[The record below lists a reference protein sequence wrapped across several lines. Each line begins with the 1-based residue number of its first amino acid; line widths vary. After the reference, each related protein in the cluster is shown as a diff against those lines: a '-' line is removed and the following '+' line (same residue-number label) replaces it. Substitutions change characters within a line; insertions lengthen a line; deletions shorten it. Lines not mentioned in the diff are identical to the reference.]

1 MRFTQQVKKPMTDF
15 ILKQLPYD
23 LSNQAGL
30 ALIGKYLKR
39 INLNSLVDPA
49 FPVRS
54 GIANSDILK
63 SYLGLL
69 CLGKNDFDAIEG
81 QRKDA
86 FFMRALGLRAVPS
99 SPTLRQ
105 RMDTHGAAWFDLVDG
120 INAAVLGMKVAG
132 KPVDFGVLPCG
143 YLPLDVDTFAFANS
157 GTAKEHVG
165 RTYAGVDGYCPL
177 AAYLGT
183 QGFCLELALRPGT
196 QHSASETE
204 YNIERVLPLA
214 AKLTKLAP
222 ASVDTGTATGTGTG
236 ASERGT
242 PLLFRADSGFDS
254 AKLMCAIGQ
263 GAKALGREVAFII
276 KWNPR
281 TTPVETVAKAR
292 VADANTVWVTLRE
305 GKRACL
311 WVDSVEA
318 RHGAAVLPVRR
329 VYRLTERTID
339 KRGQQMLLPE
349 YTLEGWSTTLPDTP
363 AFDAQQIIA
372 LYADHGTHEQ
382 FHSEFKT
389 DMDLVRL
396 PSGKFD
402 TNYLVCALAAVA
414 MNLLRLVGQHTLHEP
429 DSPVRHT
436 AQRRRIRTVMQE
448 LMFKAARL
456 ISHARQWVLGL
467 GANDGAFAVFERHW
481 HQLDTA

>member
-1 MRFTQQVKKPMTDF
+1 MTDF

-23 LSNQAGL
+23 LSGQAGL

-39 INLNSLVDPA
+39 INFNALVDPA
-49 FPVRS
+49 YPVRS

-81 QRKDA
+81 QRKDR
-86 FFMRALGLRAVPS
+86 FFTRALGVRAVPS

-105 RMDTHGAAWFDLVDG
+105 RLDTHASSWFDLVDG
-120 INAAVLGMKVAG
+120 INAAVLGMKIEG
-132 KPVDFGVLPCG
+132 QPIDFGVLPCG
-143 YLPLDVDTFAFANS
+143 YVPLDVDTFAMDNS
-157 GTAKEHVG
+157 GTAKELVG

-214 AKLTKLAP
+214 AKVT
-222 ASVDTGTATGTGTG
+222 TA
-236 ASERGT
+236 

-254 AKLMCAIGQ
+254 AKLMCSIGQ
-263 GAKALGREVAFII
+263 QAQALEREVAFII

-281 TTPVETVAKAR
+281 STPVESIAAAR
-292 VADANTVWVTLRE
+292 VADPSTAWTVLRE
-305 GKRACL
+305 GKRECL
-311 WVDSVEA
+311 WSQAMEIAHAGQVLKA
-318 RHGAAVLPVRR
+318 RRI
-329 VYRLTERTID
+329 YRLTERTID
-339 KRGQQMLLPE
+339 KRGQQMLMPQ
-349 YTLEGWSTTLPDTP
+349 YSLEGWSTTLPER
-363 AFDAQQIIA
+363 FDAQAIID

-389 DMDLVRL
+389 DMDLTRL

-414 MNLLRLVGQHTLHEP
+414 MNLLRLVGQHTLHHP
-429 DSPVRHT
+429 DSPVRHG
-436 AQRRRIRTVMQE
+436 AHRRRIRTVMQE
-448 LMFKAARL
+448 LMFKAGRML
-456 ISHARQWVLGL
+456 RHARQWALGL
-467 GANDGAFAVFERHW
+467 GANDGGFAVFERHW
-481 HQLDTA
+481 RQLDTA

>member
-1 MRFTQQVKKPMTDF
+1 MTDL

-23 LSNQAGL
+23 LSGQAGL

-39 INLNSLVDPA
+39 INFNAQVDPA
-49 FPVRS
+49 FPVRG

-81 QRKDA
+81 QRNDS
-86 FFMRALGLRAVPS
+86 FFARALGLRAVPS

-105 RMDTHGAAWFDLVDG
+105 RLDTHATAWFDLVDG
-120 INAAVLGMKVAG
+120 INAAVLGMKIDAR
-132 KPVDFGVLPCG
+132 PIDFGVLPCG
-143 YLPLDVDTFAFANS
+143 YVPLDVDTFTMDNS
-157 GTAKEHVG
+157 GTTKELVG

-196 QHSASETE
+196 QHSVSETE

-214 AKLTKLAP
+214 ARVCRA
-222 ASVDTGTATGTGTG
+222 
-236 ASERGT
+236 

-263 GAKALGREVAFII
+263 QAKALAREVAFII

-281 TTPVETVAKAR
+281 TTPVESIAAAR
-292 VADANTVWVTLRE
+292 VADASTAWTVLRE
-305 GKRACL
+305 GKRECL
-311 WVDSVEA
+311 WSQTVEIA
-318 RHGAAVLPVRR
+318 HAGQTLNARR
-329 VYRLTERTID
+329 VYRLSERTID
-339 KRGQQMLLPE
+339 KRGQQMLMPE
-349 YTLEGWSTTLPDTP
+349 YTLEGWSTTLPER
-363 AFDAQQIIA
+363 FDAQSIID

-389 DMDLVRL
+389 DMDLTRL

-414 MNLLRLVGQHTLHEP
+414 MNLLRMVGQHTLHHP
-429 DSPVRHT
+429 DSPVRHS

-448 LMFKAARL
+448 LMFKAGRL
-456 ISHARQWVLGL
+456 LSHARQWVLGL
-467 GANDGAFAVFERHW
+467 GANDSAFAVFERHW
-481 HQLDTA
+481 RQLDTA

>member
-1 MRFTQQVKKPMTDF
+1 LEFERG
-15 ILKQLPYD
+15 
-23 LSNQAGL
+23 LSSQAGL

-39 INLNSLVDPA
+39 VNLNALVDPA
-49 FPVRS
+49 FSVRA

-69 CLGKNDFDAIEG
+69 CLGKNDFDAIEA
-81 QRKDA
+81 QRTDA
-86 FFMRALGLRAVPS
+86 FFARALHLRAVPS

-105 RMDTHGAAWFDLVDG
+105 RLDAHASNWFELAER
-120 INAAVLGMKVAG
+120 INAAVLSVKIAG
-132 KPVDFGVLPCG
+132 KPIDFGVLPCG
-143 YLPLDVDTFAFANS
+143 YLPLDVDTFAMDNS

-214 AKLTKLAP
+214 ARVSA
-222 ASVDTGTATGTGTG
+222 GTANG
-236 ASERGT
+236 AGA

-254 AKLMCAIGQ
+254 AKLMCAIDSQ
-263 GAKALGREVAFII
+263 AQQLKRAVAFII

-281 TTPVETVAKAR
+281 KTPVETIAKAR
-292 VADANTVWVTLRE
+292 VTDADTLWSTLRE
-305 GKRACL
+305 GKRECL
-311 WVDSVEA
+311 WSDAVELKHA
-318 RHGAAVLPVRR
+318 QHTLAARR

-349 YTLEGWSTTLPDTP
+349 YVLEGWSSTLPDTA
-363 AFDAQQIIA
+363 AFGAQQIIG
-372 LYADHGTHEQ
+372 LYEDHGTHEQ

-414 MNLLRLVGQHTLHEP
+414 MNLLRLIGQHTLHGR
-429 DSPVRHT
+429 DSPVRHP
-436 AQRRRIRTVMQE
+436 AQRRRIRTVIQE
-448 LMFKAARL
+448 LMFKAARMVR
-456 ISHARQWVLGL
+456 HARQWVLGL
-467 GANDGAFAVFERHW
+467 GANDGAFAVFQRHW
-481 HQLDTA
+481 QELDNPSTA

>member
-1 MRFTQQVKKPMTDF
+1 MTDF
-15 ILKQLPYD
+15 VIKQLSYD

-30 ALIGKYLKR
+30 ALVGKYLKR
-39 INLNSLVDPA
+39 ININSLIDPA
-49 FPVRS
+49 FCVRS

-63 SYLGLL
+63 SYIGLL

-81 QRKDA
+81 QRQDA
-86 FFMRALGLRAVPS
+86 FFARALSLRSVPS

-105 RMDTHGAAWFDLVDG
+105 RMDTHAASWFDLAEH
-120 INAAVLGMKVAG
+120 INAAVLGLKIDG
-132 KPVDFGVLPCG
+132 KPIDFGVLPCG
-143 YLPLDVDTFAFANS
+143 YMPLDVDTFAMDNS

-204 YNIERVLPLA
+204 YNIERVLPMA
-214 AKLTKLAP
+214 AKLT
-222 ASVDTGTATGTGTG
+222 ASRSSGG
-236 ASERGT
+236 AGAAI
-242 PLLFRADSGFDS
+242 PLLLRADSGFDS

-263 GAKALGREVAFII
+263 QAALLQRDIAFII

-281 TTPVETVAKAR
+281 TTPVETIAKAK
-292 VADANTVWVTLRE
+292 VTDPSTAWSQLRQ
-305 GKRACL
+305 GKRQCL
-311 WVDSVEA
+311 WADSVEL
-318 RHGAAVLPVRR
+318 RHGQEVLAARR
-329 VYRLTERTID
+329 VYLLSERTID
-339 KRGQQMLLPE
+339 KKGQQMLLPE
-349 YTLEGWSTTLPDTP
+349 YVLQGWNTTLPESFTP
-363 AFDAQQIIA
+363 EQVIG

-429 DSPVRHT
+429 NAPVRHT

-448 LMFKAARL
+448 LMFKAARMVH
-456 ISHARQWVLGL
+456 HARQWVLGL
-467 GANDGAFAVFERHW
+467 GANDAAFAVFERHW
-481 HQLDTA
+481 HQLDAI

>member
-1 MRFTQQVKKPMTDF
+1 MTDF
-15 ILKQLPYD
+15 IIKQLPYD

-30 ALIGKYLKR
+30 ALIGKYLNR
-39 INLNSLVDPA
+39 ININSLVDPA
-49 FPVRS
+49 FSVRS

-86 FFMRALGLRAVPS
+86 FFARALGLRAVPS

-105 RMDTHGAAWFDLVDG
+105 RMDTHAVSWFDLADR
-120 INAAVLGMKVAG
+120 INAAVLGLKIGG

-143 YLPLDVDTFAFANS
+143 YMPLDVDTFAMDNS
-157 GTAKEHVG
+157 GTSKEHVG

-214 AKLTKLAP
+214 VKLTQSAG
-222 ASVDTGTATGTGTG
+222 AGAGTGTG
-236 ASERGT
+236 AAAATNASGRGT

-263 GAKALGREVAFII
+263 QAQALAREVAFII

-281 TTPVETVAKAR
+281 TTPVETIAKIK
-292 VADANTVWVTLRE
+292 VADANTVWVPLRE
-305 GKRACL
+305 GKRQCL
-311 WVDSVEA
+311 WADDIELK
-318 RHGAAVLPVRR
+318 HGDTVLAARR

-349 YTLEGWSTTLPDTP
+349 YVLEGWSTTLPNTP

-414 MNLLRLVGQHTLHEP
+414 MNLLRLVCQHTLHEP

-448 LMFKAARL
+448 LMFKAARML
-456 ISHARQWVLGL
+456 HHARQWVLGL
-467 GANDGAFAVFERHW
+467 GANDTAFAVFERHW

>member
-1 MRFTQQVKKPMTDF
+1 MTDF
-15 ILKQLPYD
+15 QIKQLPYD
-23 LSNQAGL
+23 LSHQAGL

-39 INLNSLVDPA
+39 INLNVLVDPA

-54 GIANSDILK
+54 GVANSDIFK

-86 FFMRALGLRAVPS
+86 FFTRALGLRAVPS

-105 RMDTHGAAWFDLVDG
+105 RMDTHAASWFDLVDN
-120 INAAVLGMKVAG
+120 INAAVLGMKIGG

-143 YLPLDVDTFAFANS
+143 YVPLDIDTFAMDNS

-214 AKLTKLAP
+214 AKLTAWRSGGQ
-222 ASVDTGTATGTGTG
+222 AA
-236 ASERGT
+236 T

-254 AKLMCAIGQ
+254 AKLMCAIGHH
-263 GAKALGREVAFII
+263 ASALAREIAFII

-281 TTPVETVAKAR
+281 STPVESLAQAK
-292 VADANTVWVTLRE
+292 VADAGTAWQAPRRQT
-305 GKRACL
+305 
-311 WVDSVEA
+311 
-318 RHGAAVLPVRR
+318 PVR
-329 VYRLTERTID
+329 LERD
-339 KRGQQMLLPE
+339 
-349 YTLEGWSTTLPDTP
+349 
-363 AFDAQQIIA
+363 
-372 LYADHGTHEQ
+372 
-382 FHSEFKT
+382 
-389 DMDLVRL
+389 
-396 PSGKFD
+396 
-402 TNYLVCALAAVA
+402 CA
-414 MNLLRLVGQHTLHEP
+414 
-429 DSPVRHT
+429 
-436 AQRRRIRTVMQE
+436 
-448 LMFKAARL
+448 
-456 ISHARQWVLGL
+456 
-467 GANDGAFAVFERHW
+467 GASW
-481 HQLDTA
+481 W

>member
-1 MRFTQQVKKPMTDF
+1 MSEFLV
-15 ILKQLPYD
+15 KQLTYD
-23 LSNQAGL
+23 LSGQAGL

-39 INLNSLVDPA
+39 INLNALVDPA
-49 FPVRS
+49 FAVRA

-69 CLGKNDFDAIEG
+69 CLGKNDFDAIEA
-81 QRKDA
+81 QRTDA
-86 FFMRALGLRAVPS
+86 FFTRALHLRAVPS

-105 RMDTHGAAWFDLVDG
+105 RLDTHASDWFELTER
-120 INAAVLGMKVAG
+120 INAAVLSVKIAG
-132 KPVDFGVLPCG
+132 KPIDFGLLPCG
-143 YLPLDVDTFAFANS
+143 YLPLDVDTFAMDNS

-196 QHSASETE
+196 QHSACETE

-214 AKLTKLAP
+214 ARVSA
-222 ASVDTGTATGTGTG
+222 GTANG
-236 ASERGT
+236 AGA

-254 AKLMCAIGQ
+254 AKLMCAIDAQ
-263 GAKALGREVAFII
+263 ATQLKRNVAFLI

-281 TTPVETVAKAR
+281 STPVETIAKAR
-292 VADANTVWVTLRE
+292 VADASTAWTLLRE
-305 GKRACL
+305 GKRECL
-311 WVDSVEA
+311 WSETVELKHA
-318 RHGAAVLPVRR
+318 QHTLAARR

-349 YTLEGWSTTLPDTP
+349 YVLEGWSTTLPDTA
-363 AFDAQQIIA
+363 AFGAQQIIG
-372 LYADHGTHEQ
+372 LYEDHGTHEQ

-414 MNLLRLVGQHTLHEP
+414 MNLLRLIGQHTLHGR
-429 DSPVRHT
+429 DSPVRHP
-436 AQRRRIRTVMQE
+436 AQRRRIRTVIQE
-448 LMFKAARL
+448 LMFKAARMVR
-456 ISHARQWVLGL
+456 HARQWVLGL
-467 GANDGAFAVFERHW
+467 GANDGAFAVFQRHC
-481 HQLDTA
+481 QELDNPSTA

>member
-1 MRFTQQVKKPMTDF
+1 MTDL

-23 LSNQAGL
+23 LSGQAGL
-30 ALIGKYLKR
+30 APIGKYLKR
-39 INLNSLVDPA
+39 INFNALVDPA
-49 FPVRS
+49 YPVQS
-54 GIANSDILK
+54 KFGGIANSDILK

-81 QRKDA
+81 QRKDR
-86 FFMRALGLRAVPS
+86 FFARALGLRAVPS

-105 RMDTHGAAWFDLVDG
+105 RLDAHASSWFDLVDG
-120 INAAVLGMKVAG
+120 INAAVLDMKIEG
-132 KPVDFGVLPCG
+132 KPIAFGVLPCG
-143 YLPLDVDTFAFANS
+143 YVPLDVDTFAMDNS
-157 GTAKEHVG
+157 GTAKELVG

-214 AKLTKLAP
+214 AKVT
-222 ASVDTGTATGTGTG
+222 TA
-236 ASERGT
+236 

-254 AKLMCAIGQ
+254 AKLMCAIADHSKRLQ
-263 GAKALGREVAFII
+263 REVAFII

-281 TTPVETVAKAR
+281 ATPVETMAQTR
-292 VADANTVWVTLRE
+292 VADARTAWVQLRE
-305 GKRACL
+305 GKRECL
-311 WVDSVEA
+311 WSEAVDIGHEGSA
-318 RHGAAVLPVRR
+318 LQARR
-329 VYRLTERTID
+329 VYRLIERTID
-339 KRGQQMLLPE
+339 KRGQQMLMPE
-349 YTLEGWSTTLPDTP
+349 YTLEGWSTTLPER
-363 AFDAQQIIA
+363 FDAQSIID

-389 DMDLVRL
+389 DMDLTRL

-429 DSPVRHT
+429 DSPVRHS

-448 LMFKAARL
+448 LMFKAGRL
-456 ISHARQWVLGL
+456 LSHARQWVLGL
-467 GANDGAFAVFERHW
+467 GANDSGFAVFARHW
-481 HQLDTA
+481 RQLDPA

>member
-1 MRFTQQVKKPMTDF
+1 MTDF

-30 ALIGKYLKR
+30 ALVGKYLKR
-39 INLNSLVDPA
+39 ININSWVDPA
-49 FPVRS
+49 FSVRS
-54 GIANSDILK
+54 GIANSDIIK

-86 FFMRALGLRAVPS
+86 FFARALGLRAVPS

-105 RMDTHGAAWFDLVDG
+105 RMDTHAVSWFDLADR
-120 INAAVLGMKVAG
+120 INCAVLGLKIAG

-143 YLPLDVDTFAFANS
+143 YMPLDVDTFAMDNS

-165 RTYAGVDGYCPL
+165 RTYAGVDGYCPWV
-177 AAYLGT
+177 AYLGT

-214 AKLTKLAP
+214 ARLTDSRSGRRA
-222 ASVDTGTATGTGTG
+222 A
-236 ASERGT
+236 T

-263 GAKALGREVAFII
+263 QAQALGREVAFII

-281 TTPVETVAKAR
+281 TTPVETIAKAR
-292 VADANTVWVTLRE
+292 VADASTVWVTLRE
-305 GKRACL
+305 GKRQCVWADGIEL
-311 WVDSVEA
+311 K
-318 RHGAAVLPVRR
+318 HGHDVLAARR

-339 KRGQQMLLPE
+339 KRGQQILLPE
-349 YTLEGWSTTLPDTP
+349 YVLQGWNTTLPDA
-363 AFDAQQIIA
+363 AFSPEQVIA

-389 DMDLVRL
+389 DMDLTRL

-414 MNLLRLVGQHTLHEP
+414 MNLLRLVGQHTLHELDAP
-429 DSPVRHT
+429 MRHS

-467 GANDGAFAVFERHW
+467 GANDAAFAVFERHW

>member
-1 MRFTQQVKKPMTDF
+1 MSEFLV
-15 ILKQLPYD
+15 KQLTYD
-23 LSNQAGL
+23 LSGQAGL

-39 INLNSLVDPA
+39 INLNALVDPA
-49 FPVRS
+49 FAVRA

-69 CLGKNDFDAIEG
+69 CLGKNDFDAIEA
-81 QRKDA
+81 QRTDA
-86 FFMRALGLRAVPS
+86 FFTRALHLRAVPS

-105 RMDTHGAAWFDLVDG
+105 RLDTHASDWFELTER
-120 INAAVLGMKVAG
+120 INAAVLSVKIAG
-132 KPVDFGVLPCG
+132 KPIDFGLLPCG
-143 YLPLDVDTFAFANS
+143 YLPLDVDTFAMDNS

-196 QHSASETE
+196 QHSACETE

-214 AKLTKLAP
+214 ARVSA
-222 ASVDTGTATGTGTG
+222 GTANG
-236 ASERGT
+236 AGA

-254 AKLMCAIGQ
+254 AKLMCAIDAQ
-263 GAKALGREVAFII
+263 ATQLKRNVAFLI

-281 TTPVETVAKAR
+281 STPVETIAKAR
-292 VADANTVWVTLRE
+292 VADASTAWTLLRE
-305 GKRACL
+305 GKRECL
-311 WVDSVEA
+311 WSETVELKHA
-318 RHGAAVLPVRR
+318 QHTLAARR

-349 YTLEGWSTTLPDTP
+349 YVLEGWSTTLPDTA
-363 AFDAQQIIA
+363 AFGAQQIIG
-372 LYADHGTHEQ
+372 LYEDHGTHEQ

-414 MNLLRLVGQHTLHEP
+414 MNLLRLIGQHTLHGR
-429 DSPVRHT
+429 DSPVRHP
-436 AQRRRIRTVMQE
+436 AQRRRIRTVIQE
-448 LMFKAARL
+448 LMFKAARMVR
-456 ISHARQWVLGL
+456 HARQWVLGL
-467 GANDGAFAVFERHW
+467 GANDGAFAVFQRHW
-481 HQLDTA
+481 QELDNPSTA

>member
-1 MRFTQQVKKPMTDF
+1 MTDF
-15 ILKQLPYD
+15 IIKQLPYD
-23 LSNQAGL
+23 LNNQAGL

-39 INLNSLVDPA
+39 ININSLVDPA
-49 FPVRS
+49 FSVRS

-81 QRKDA
+81 QRQAA
-86 FFMRALGLRAVPS
+86 FFARALDLRAVPS

-105 RMDTHGAAWFDLVDG
+105 RMDTHAASWFDLADG
-120 INAAVLGMKVAG
+120 INAAVMGVKISG
-132 KPVDFGVLPCG
+132 KPIDFGVLPCG
-143 YLPLDVDTFAFANS
+143 YMPLDVDTFACSNS

-177 AAYLGT
+177 VAYLGT

-214 AKLTKLAP
+214 ARLTD
-222 ASVDTGTATGTGTG
+222 SRSGGGDTVI
-236 ASERGT
+236 

-254 AKLMCAIGQ
+254 AKLMRAIGKQ
-263 GAKALGREVAFII
+263 ALALKQEIAFII

-281 TTPVETVAKAR
+281 TTPVETVAKNKTTDTSTTWAQ
-292 VADANTVWVTLRE
+292 LRE
-305 GKRACL
+305 GKRQCL
-311 WVDSVEA
+311 WADRVQL
-318 RHGAAVLPVRR
+318 RHGDDVLAARR

-339 KRGQQMLLPE
+339 KKGQQMLLPE
-349 YTLEGWSTTLPDTP
+349 YVLEGWSTTLPDPFTP
-363 AFDAQQIIA
+363 EQIMA

-414 MNLLRLVGQHTLHEP
+414 MNLLRLVGQHTLHES

-436 AQRRRIRTVMQE
+436 AQRRRIRTAIQD
-448 LMFKAARL
+448 LMFKAARMVH
-456 ISHARQWVLGL
+456 HARQWVLGL
-467 GANDGAFAVFERHW
+467 RAHDTAFAVFERHW
-481 HQLDTA
+481 AELDTA